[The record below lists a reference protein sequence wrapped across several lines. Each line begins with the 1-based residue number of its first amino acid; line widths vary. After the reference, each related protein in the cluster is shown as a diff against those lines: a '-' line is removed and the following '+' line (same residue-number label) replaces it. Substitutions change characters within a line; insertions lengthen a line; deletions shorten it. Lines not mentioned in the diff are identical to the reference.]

1 MDFLYDVK
9 FPIEQTDR
17 EGGREREIEREK
29 CTYNLFCLILYVLV
43 EGNLVETPR
52 MAAKWAPCC
61 EHCLPSMRFLRGS
74 NRALCM
80 ALSRSSIQTVSLT
93 IQRTKIT
100 WNEHSFQILSAHSP
114 IRYSRKKKKQK
125 KKNQHT
131 YGMYWPHPHI
141 FKFH

>member
-52 MAAKWAPCC
+52 MAAK
-61 EHCLPSMRFLRGS
+61 
-74 NRALCM
+74 
-80 ALSRSSIQTVSLT
+80 
-93 IQRTKIT
+93 
-100 WNEHSFQILSAHSP
+100 
-114 IRYSRKKKKQK
+114 
-125 KKNQHT
+125 
-131 YGMYWPHPHI
+131 
-141 FKFH
+141 